1 MGIRHIM
8 TAYITLLIVLPVVL
22 SLAAGQDPWA
32 GYRNVAGML
41 VQAAEIW
48 LEMRR

>member
-1 MGIRHIM
+1 MSFRHIM

-32 GYRNVAGML
+32 GYRGVAGML
-41 VQAAEIW
+41 AQAAEIR
-48 LEMRR
+48 LEVRR